1 MSNIYLKA
9 IIDSQVEGRSLLCLE
24 KLSPGQFLESSNSHR
39 YHWISKR
46 LVAA

>member
-24 KLSPGQFLESSNSHR
+24 KLSPGQFLGSSNSGR
-39 YHWISKR
+39 YHLILKL
-46 LVAA
+46 LVVT